1 MKQIALTVNGTP
13 VEALIEPRTHL
24 ADFLREQQR
33 LTGTHLGCEQGVCGA
48 CTILLN
54 GAPARACLTLA
65 VSCDGADIRTVEGFA
80 DDSVMVRL
88 REAFSAEHALQCG
101 FCTPGML
108 ISSYDIV
115 RRLPTA
121 DEARIRTELS
131 GNLCRCTGY
140 MGIVAAVKSVIAQGP
155 AVRDAAVL
163 PRRRPLETFTPTTA
177 VAPPSIA
184 SAAPTRAA
192 TGESGLDP
200 GWTRLAESFVVDRPP
215 DEVWTLFGDAASVAG
230 CLPGAVLDDT
240 EGGNLKGRMQVRLGP
255 ISAAFAGT
263 ATHGRDAAARIGTL
277 AGGGADQRGNSRVR
291 GRVTYRLVGEN
302 GGQATRVALTIDF
315 LLQGMLA
322 QFSRSGLVKDLVGRM
337 VRDFS
342 TNLATQFAR
351 GGAAAAAPEARPL
364 RAGSLL
370 WKLMW
375 ARLKVLFGL

>member
-1 MKQIALTVNGTP
+1 MKQISIAINGTP
-13 VEALIEPRTHL
+13 VEALVEPRTHL
-24 ADFLREQQR
+24 ADFLREQRR

-48 CTILLN
+48 CTILFN

-80 DDSVMVRL
+80 DDHVMVRL

-115 RRLPTA
+115 RRLPNA
-121 DEARIRTELS
+121 DEARIRAELS

-140 MGIVAAVKSVIAQGP
+140 MGIVAAVKAVIAERP
-155 AVRDAAVL
+155 AVRDAAVPS
-163 PRRRPLETFTPTTA
+163 PRRALETFTATKA
-177 VAPPSIA
+177 AAPPAIA
-184 SAAPTRAA
+184 SAAPARSAA
-192 TGESGLDP
+192 GESGLEP

-215 DEVWTLFGDAASVAG
+215 DEVWRLFGDAASVAG
-230 CLPGAVLDDT
+230 CLPGAVLDDGG
-240 EGGNLKGRMQVRLGP
+240 GGNLKGRMQIRLGP

-263 ATHGRDAAARIGTL
+263 ATHERDAAARIGIL

-315 LLQGMLA
+315 LLQGVLA
-322 QFSRSGLVKDLVGRM
+322 QFSRSGLVKDLVGRL

-342 TNLATQFAR
+342 TSLAARFAG
-351 GGAAAAAPEARPL
+351 GGAARAVEARPL

-370 WKLMW
+370 WNVLW
-375 ARLKVLFGL
+375 ARLKALFGL